1 MTHVTGV
8 RLHALLSGWALAI
21 AGVLTVFAGV
31 ARAGELTVTAT
42 DEAGKPLADAV
53 IFLDSPAAKA
63 ASKAVGG
70 VEIAQQDRKFL
81 PPVTVLP
88 VGSSI
93 TFPNRDTVRHHVYSF
108 SPAKTFDLKL
118 YSGTPSAPVL
128 FDKPGVVNL
137 GCNIHDQMQAWVVV
151 VETPFYGKSEHN
163 GAAVLRAVPAGNYRL
178 KVWHARL
185 PTNAPLYEQAIT
197 VGASAQQQT
206 VVLKG
211 LDS

>member
-1 MTHVTGV
+1 MKQITGA
-8 RLHALLSGWALAI
+8 RFYRGLPARAAAFLLSLCVGSLWAGDI
-21 AGVLTVFAGV
+21 
-31 ARAGELTVTAT
+31 TVTVN
-42 DEAGKPLADAV
+42 DETGKPLTDAV
-53 IFLDSPAAKA
+53 VYLDSSAAKA
-63 ASKAVGG
+63 ASKALGG
-70 VEIAQQDRKFL
+70 VEIGQQDRKFI
-81 PPVTVLP
+81 PAVTVVP

-118 YSGTPSAPVL
+118 YSGTPSSPVV

-151 VETPFYGKSEHN
+151 VETPFHGKSERGVATLH
-163 GAAVLRAVPAGNYRL
+163 AVPAGTYRL
-178 KVWHARL
+178 KVWHPRL
-185 PTNAPLYEQAIT
+185 AANAPMWEQAIT
-197 VGASAQQQT
+197 VGAPAQQLS

>member
-1 MTHVTGV
+1 MKQITGARLNRGWPARVAALMLSLCSAPLWAGDIAVTV
-8 RLHALLSGWALAI
+8 N
-21 AGVLTVFAGV
+21 
-31 ARAGELTVTAT
+31 
-42 DEAGKPLADAV
+42 DEAGKPLTDAV
-53 IFLDSPAAKA
+53 VYLDSSAAKA
-63 ASKAVGG
+63 LLKAQGG
-70 VEIAQQDRKFL
+70 AEIAQQDRKFI
-81 PPVTVLP
+81 PAVTVVT

-118 YSGTPSAPVL
+118 YSGTPSSPVL

-151 VETPFYGKSEHN
+151 VETPFYGKSER
-163 GAAVLRAVPAGNYRL
+163 GAVTLHAVPAGSYRL
-178 KVWHARL
+178 KVWHPRL
-185 PTNAPLYEQAIT
+185 AANAPMLEQAIT
-197 VGASAQQQT
+197 VGAPAQQLS